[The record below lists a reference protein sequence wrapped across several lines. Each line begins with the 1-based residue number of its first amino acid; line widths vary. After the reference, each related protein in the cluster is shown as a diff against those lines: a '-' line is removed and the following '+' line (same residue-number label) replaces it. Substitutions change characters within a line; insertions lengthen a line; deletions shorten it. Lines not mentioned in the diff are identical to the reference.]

1 LASTRFI
8 ATPPR
13 SGSAAGPDEARLAL
27 EKLFRD
33 RLRKFT
39 ALLPKVLAEDGV
51 EAVHDLRVW
60 SRRLQQVVTTLSPA
74 PRSAEARTIVRT
86 LRRARRALGGWRDC
100 DVMIEQLE
108 RKARRVR
115 DPEEKKACA
124 MIRDLAQSKRDR
136 EISRARRRL
145 SSRKLFTLAHRAHKF
160 LHNLPQRDSAEGQGP
175 PDAAAVI
182 AASAAAGYR
191 DWRAALVRACD
202 GFDPLAIHAFRIATK
217 RLRYRIEL
225 ARDLGARDAAPAL
238 DFLRSMQDVLGVW
251 HDQIELLQLTAQA
264 LADPQ
269 FLLSHARLVAIVL
282 RKGDSERSAQ
292 NARVRRLL
300 AETGASVE
308 GSALDRWITSYCGG
322 APARDAAH
330 EPESQTD
337 ESDPPQESG
346 EASLPPRHAFAH
358 ASELAPPPAPE
369 QTHPAAAPVA
379 AETPDPGVSPEDD
392 FVKALTLM
400 PR

>member
-1 LASTRFI
+1 M
-8 ATPPR
+8 
-13 SGSAAGPDEARLAL
+13 
-27 EKLFRD
+27 
-33 RLRKFT
+33 RKFT

-74 PRSAEARTIVRT
+74 PHSAQTRTIVRA

-100 DVMIEQLE
+100 DVMIELLE

-115 DPEEKKACA
+115 DPEEKMACA

-136 EISRARRRL
+136 EIRRARRRL
-145 SSRKLFTLAHRAHKF
+145 SSRKLFTLAHRAHRF
-160 LHNLPQRDSAEGQGP
+160 LRDLPHGDSAAGQGP
-175 PDAAAVI
+175 ADAAAVI

-191 DWRAALVRACD
+191 DWRAALARACD

-225 ARDLGARDAAPAL
+225 ARDLGAHDAAPAL
-238 DFLRSMQDVLGVW
+238 DFLRSMQDVLGAW
-251 HDQIELLQLTAQA
+251 HDQIELLGLTAEA
-264 LADPQ
+264 LADPE

-282 RKGDSERSAQ
+282 RKADSERSAQ

-300 AETGASVE
+300 AETAACVE
-308 GSALDRWITSYCGG
+308 GSALNHWIASYCAG
-322 APARDAAH
+322 APAGHGAPASQAH
-330 EPESQTD
+330 E
-337 ESDPPQESG
+337 SDTPRESG
-346 EASLPPRHAFAH
+346 EPGPPRHASAH
-358 ASELAPPPAPE
+358 ANEMAPLPSAPE
-369 QTHPAAAPVA
+369 QMDPAAAPHA
-379 AETPDPGVSPEDD
+379 AETPDAAVSPEDN
-392 FVKALTLM
+392 FVKAITLL

>member
-1 LASTRFI
+1 MASTRSI
-8 ATPPR
+8 ATPSR
-13 SGSAAGPDEARLAL
+13 SGAAGGPDEARPAL

-39 ALLPKVLAEDGV
+39 ALLPRVLAEDGV

-74 PRSAEARTIVRT
+74 PYPAEARTIVRA
-86 LRRARRALGGWRDC
+86 LRSARRALGGWRDC
-100 DVMIEQLE
+100 DVMIELLE
-108 RKARRVR
+108 RKAHRLR

-136 EISRARRRL
+136 EIRRARRRL
-145 SSRKLFTLAHRAHKF
+145 SSRKLFALAHRAHKF
-160 LHNLPQRDSAEGQGP
+160 LHDLPHRDAADGQAP

-191 DWRAALVRACD
+191 DWRAALARACD
-202 GFDPLAIHAFRIATK
+202 GFDPLAIHGFRIATK

-225 ARDLGARDAAPAL
+225 ARDLGAHDAAHAL
-238 DFLRSMQDVLGVW
+238 DFLRSMQDVLGAW

-269 FLLSHARLVAIVL
+269 FLLNHARLVAVVL
-282 RKGDSERSAQ
+282 RKADSERSAQ

-300 AETGASVE
+300 ADTAASVE
-308 GSALDRWITSYCGG
+308 GSALDHWIASYCAG
-322 APARDAAH
+322 APARHAAVAHHLQAH
-330 EPESQTD
+330 ESEMQREAD
-337 ESDPPQESG
+337 EPG
-346 EASLPPRHAFAH
+346 AVRHASPH
-358 ASELAPPPAPE
+358 ASELAPPVAPE
-369 QTHPAAAPVA
+369 QTDPGAAPVA
-379 AETPDPGVSPEDD
+379 AEPPDPVVSPEEG
-392 FVKALTLM
+392 FVKAMNLL